1 MIGIVDYGVGNLFSL
16 TCALRSLEVEVTVSR
31 EPETLQKAD
40 SLILPGVGAFAGAME
55 KLKASGLD
63 QVVTEQAKA
72 GVPLLGICLGMQLLF
87 AESLEFGRHPG
98 LNLLPGQVVPMAPR
112 LPQGL
117 KTPHMGWNR
126 LHLEKQDSRLLAASR
141 EGDFVYFVHSY
152 YAQGCGAALAAT
164 TDYGIPITAAVEQD
178 NLFGCQFH
186 PEKSGPAGLRILS
199 SFGRLTERKMVCDS
213 LSCH

>member
-1 MIGIVDYGVGNLFSL
+1 MIGIVDYGVGNLYSL
-16 TCALRSLEVEVTVSR
+16 TCALRALDVEVTVSR

-87 AESLEFGRHPG
+87 AESLEFGRHSG

-126 LHLEKQDSRLLAASR
+126 LHLEKQDSRLLAQSK

>member
-1 MIGIVDYGVGNLFSL
+1 MIGIVDYGVGNLYSL

-87 AESLEFGRHPG
+87 AESLEFGRHSG
-98 LNLLPGQVVPMAPR
+98 LNLLPGQVVSMAER

-126 LHLEKQDSRLLAASR
+126 LHLCNGDSRLLAQSK

-199 SFGRLTERKMVCDS
+199 SFARLTERKMVCDS

>member
-87 AESLEFGRHPG
+87 AESLEFGHHLG

-126 LHLEKQDSRLLAASR
+126 LHLEKQDSRLLADTR

-164 TDYGIPITAAVEQD
+164 TDYGIHITAAVEQD

>member
-1 MIGIVDYGVGNLFSL
+1 MIGIVDYGVGNLYSL
-16 TCALRSLEVEVTVSR
+16 TCALRSLEIEVLVSR
-31 EPETLQKAD
+31 EPEALQKAD

-87 AESLEFGRHPG
+87 SESLEFGRHSG
-98 LNLLPGQVVPMAPR
+98 LNLLPGQVVSMAER

-126 LHLEKQDSRLLAASR
+126 LHLCNGDSRLLAQSK

>member
-1 MIGIVDYGVGNLFSL
+1 MIGIVDYGVGNLYSL

-87 AESLEFGRHPG
+87 EESLEFGRHPG
-98 LNLLPGQVVPMAPR
+98 LGLLPGQVVSMAER

-126 LHLEKQDSRLLAASR
+126 LHLCNGDSRLLAQSK

>member
-1 MIGIVDYGVGNLFSL
+1 MIGIVDYGVGNLYSL
-16 TCALRSLEVEVTVSR
+16 TCALRALEVEVTVSR
-31 EPETLQKAD
+31 EPEVLQKAD

-55 KLKASGLD
+55 KLRNSGLD
-63 QVVTEQAKA
+63 QIVTEQAKA

-87 AESLEFGRHPG
+87 SESLEFGNHPG
-98 LNLLPGQVVPMAPR
+98 LGLLPGQVVSMAER

-126 LHLEKQDSRLLAASR
+126 LHLCNGDSRLLAQSK

>member
-1 MIGIVDYGVGNLFSL
+1 MIGIVDYGVGNLYSL
-16 TCALRSLEVEVTVSR
+16 TCALRALEAEVLVSR
-31 EPETLQKAD
+31 EPEALQKAD

-87 AESLEFGRHPG
+87 AESLEFGRHSG

-126 LHLEKQDSRLLAASR
+126 LHLEKQDSRLLAQSK

-152 YAQGCGAALAAT
+152 YAQGCGKALAAT

>member
-16 TCALRSLEVEVTVSR
+16 TCALRSLEVEVIVSR

-87 AESLEFGRHPG
+87 S
-98 LNLLPGQVVPMAPR
+98 
-112 LPQGL
+112 
-117 KTPHMGWNR
+117 
-126 LHLEKQDSRLLAASR
+126 
-141 EGDFVYFVHSY
+141 
-152 YAQGCGAALAAT
+152 
-164 TDYGIPITAAVEQD
+164 
-178 NLFGCQFH
+178 
-186 PEKSGPAGLRILS
+186 
-199 SFGRLTERKMVCDS
+199 
-213 LSCH
+213 

>member
-16 TCALRSLEVEVTVSR
+16 TCALRALEAEVLVSR

-87 AESLEFGRHPG
+87 AESLEFGRHSG

-126 LHLEKQDSRLLAASR
+126 LHLCNGDSRLLAQSK

>member
-1 MIGIVDYGVGNLFSL
+1 MIGIVDYGVGNLYSL
-16 TCALRSLEVEVTVSR
+16 TCALRALEAEVLVSR
-31 EPETLQKAD
+31 EPEALQKAD

-87 AESLEFGRHPG
+87 AESLEFGHHSG

-126 LHLEKQDSRLLAASR
+126 LHLCNGDSRLLAQSK

>member
-1 MIGIVDYGVGNLFSL
+1 MIGIVDYGVGNLYSL
-16 TCALRSLEVEVTVSR
+16 TCALHSLEVEVTVSR

-87 AESLEFGRHPG
+87 EESLEFGRHPG
-98 LNLLPGQVVPMAPR
+98 LGLLPGQVVSMAER

-126 LHLEKQDSRLLAASR
+126 LHLCNGDSRLLAQSK

>member
-1 MIGIVDYGVGNLFSL
+1 MIGIVDHGVGNLFSL
-16 TCALRSLEVEVTVSR
+16 TCALRSLEVEVIVSR

-98 LNLLPGQVVPMAPR
+98 LNLLPRQVVPMAPR

-126 LHLEKQDSRLLAASR
+126 VHLEKRDSPLLANTRGR
-141 EGDFVYFVHSY
+141 EYVYFGYSY

>member
-1 MIGIVDYGVGNLFSL
+1 MIGIVDYGVGNLYSL

-87 AESLEFGRHPG
+87 AESLEFGHHPG
-98 LNLLPGQVVPMAPR
+98 LNLLPGQVVSMAER

-126 LHLEKQDSRLLAASR
+126 LHLCNGDSRLLAQSK

-186 PEKSGPAGLRILS
+186 PEKSGEVGLKMLQN
-199 SFGRLTERKMVCDS
+199 FAKLTEVGK
-213 LSCH
+213 

>member
-1 MIGIVDYGVGNLFSL
+1 MIGIVDYGVGNLYSL
-16 TCALRSLEVEVTVSR
+16 TCALRSLKVEVTVSR

-87 AESLEFGRHPG
+87 AESLEFGHHPG

-126 LHLEKQDSRLLAASR
+126 LHLEKQDSRLLAQSK

-164 TDYGIPITAAVEQD
+164 TDYGTPIPGAVEQD
-178 NLFGCQFH
+178 NLFGGQFH
-186 PEKSGPAGLRILS
+186 P
-199 SFGRLTERKMVCDS
+199 
-213 LSCH
+213 

>member
-1 MIGIVDYGVGNLFSL
+1 MIGIVDYGVGNLYSL
-16 TCALRSLEVEVTVSR
+16 TCALRALNVEVTVSR
-31 EPETLQKAD
+31 EPEVLQKAD

-55 KLKASGLD
+55 KLKNSGLD
-63 QVVTEQAKA
+63 QLVTQQANA

-87 AESLEFGRHPG
+87 EESLEFGRHPG
-98 LNLLPGQVVPMAPR
+98 LGLLPGQVVSMAER

-126 LHLEKQDSRLLAASR
+126 LHLCNGDSRLLAQSK
-141 EGDFVYFVHSY
+141 EVDFVYFVHSY

>member
-16 TCALRSLEVEVTVSR
+16 TCALRALEAEVLVSR

-87 AESLEFGRHPG
+87 SESLGSGLHPG
-98 LNLLPGQVVPMAPR
+98 LNLLPGQVVPMEGR

-117 KTPHMGWNR
+117 KIPHMGWNR
-126 LHLEKQDSRLLAASR
+126 LHLEKQDSRLLADTR

-152 YAQGCGAALAAT
+152 YAQGCGKALAAT

-199 SFGRLTERKMVCDS
+199 SFGKLTERKMVCDS

>member
-16 TCALRSLEVEVTVSR
+16 TCALRALEAEVIVSR
-31 EPETLQKAD
+31 EPEVLQKAD

-87 AESLEFGRHPG
+87 SESLEFGRHSG
-98 LNLLPGQVVPMAPR
+98 LNLLPGQVVPMEGR

-126 LHLEKQDSRLLAASR
+126 LHLEKQDSRLLADTR
-141 EGDFVYFVHSY
+141 EGDYVYFVHSY

-178 NLFGCQFH
+178 NLFGFQFH

>member
-1 MIGIVDYGVGNLFSL
+1 MIGIVDYGVGNLYSL
-16 TCALRSLEVEVTVSR
+16 TCALRALNVEVTVSR

-87 AESLEFGRHPG
+87 SESLEFGRHSG

-199 SFGRLTERKMVCDS
+199 SFGRLTERKMACDS

>member
-1 MIGIVDYGVGNLFSL
+1 MIGIVDYGVGNLYSL
-16 TCALRSLEVEVTVSR
+16 TCALRALDVEVTVSR

-40 SLILPGVGAFAGAME
+40 SLILPGVGAFAEAME

-87 AESLEFGRHPG
+87 AESLEFGRHSG

-126 LHLEKQDSRLLAASR
+126 LHLEKQDSRLLAQSK

>member
-16 TCALRSLEVEVTVSR
+16 LSAFRGLDIPVTVSGR
-31 EPETLQKAD
+31 PEQLQKAD
-40 SLILPGVGAFAGAME
+40 SLVLPGVGAFAGAME
-55 KLKASGLD
+55 KLCASGLD
-63 QVVTEQAKA
+63 QVVKEQAGA

-87 AESLEFGRHPG
+87 SESLEFGVHPG
-98 LNLLPGQVVPMAPR
+98 LGLLPGQVVPMGER

-126 LHLEKQDSRLLAASR
+126 LHICNGDSRLLAQSR

-164 TDYGIPITAAVEQD
+164 TDYGIPITAAVEQG
-178 NLFGCQFH
+178 NIFGCQFH
-186 PEKSGPAGLRILS
+186 PEKSGPAGLRILH
-199 SFGRLTERKMVCDS
+199 SFAGLTERKMVCDS

>member
-1 MIGIVDYGVGNLFSL
+1 MIGIVDYGVGNLYSL
-16 TCALRSLEVEVTVSR
+16 TCALRSLEVEVIVSR
-31 EPETLQKAD
+31 EPEALQKAD

-87 AESLEFGRHPG
+87 SESLEFGRHSG
-98 LNLLPGQVVPMAPR
+98 LNLLPGQVVPMEGR

-126 LHLEKQDSRLLAASR
+126 LHLEKQDSRLLADTR

-152 YAQGCGAALAAT
+152 YAQGCGKALAAT

>member
-16 TCALRSLEVEVTVSR
+16 TCALRALEAEVLVSR
-31 EPETLQKAD
+31 EPEVLQKAD

-87 AESLEFGRHPG
+87 EESLEFGRHPG
-98 LNLLPGQVVPMAPR
+98 LGLLPGQVVSMAER